1 MQFMEDRVSFDSQFE
16 GHSLAWKRGAGG
28 AWWQGRL
35 GGGGLEVAAD
45 TVLPQ
50 EAETCECPF
59 SSCSLLLIQPTERC
73 HSHVV
78 DLLVSINPI

>member
-1 MQFMEDRVSFDSQFE
+1 MT
-16 GHSLAWKRGAGG
+16 HSLRDIVWHGSMGRGEHGG
-28 AWWQGRL
+28 KEGSV
-35 GGGGLEVAAD
+35 GGLEVAAD

-73 HSHVV
+73 HLHVV
-78 DLLVSINPI
+78 DLLASINPI